1 MHTSS
6 LVDGVSGGEEPLV
19 QKLMEIKIKKGKKIP
34 RKTTVYKYLI
44 QRNNAHEYQML
55 VAINSP
61 LWLTG

>member
-1 MHTSS
+1 
-6 LVDGVSGGEEPLV
+6 
-19 QKLMEIKIKKGKKIP
+19 MEIKIKKGKKIP